1 MSIRIMTAM
10 MTNEMLLMACIASPF
25 ALAALTALFHRAP
38 VLRDALNLLMPF
50 AAPAALLLLAGGP
63 ASLQL
68 TQIVP
73 GAGIAFTP
81 EPVGLVFAG
90 LVCLLWPVSMLYSL
104 AYLYQNRAVRM
115 TSFLVYYNLSIGCAL
130 ALAFAGNLLT
140 LFVFYEA
147 LTFCTYPLVTHDRSR
162 EALAAGRFYLAVLV
176 GSSTLLLLA
185 AMVWIYLAAGTLD
198 FVPGGI
204 LDGRIGDE
212 QVKWLLLL
220 VVFGASKAAV
230 MPLHGWLPRAMVA
243 PVPVSA
249 LLHAVAVVKAG
260 VFAIVK
266 IILYIFGVDLLADAG
281 AGDWLVYIASFTIIA
296 AAVVALRQTS
306 LKKMLAWSTVSQ
318 LSYILLGAALLKP
331 AALLG
336 AVLHLLAHGFGK
348 ITLFFAAGAIQTK
361 SGKTRLDEM
370 RGIGRAMPW
379 TMGLFTVAALVIVG
393 LPPLAGFSSKWFLLE
408 GSAAAGGHLP
418 AAVLLAG
425 RVLSAAYLAPVIYR
439 AFFVAEAPAA
449 DVRRPAERREAPTAM
464 LIAMLLPALM
474 CAALFFAVDAVAG
487 FTAAAPGFSAEDAV
501 GDAGGAP

>member
-1 MSIRIMTAM
+1 MTAM
-10 MTNEMLLMACIASPF
+10 ITNETLLMACIASPF
-25 ALAALTALFHRAP
+25 ALAALTVLFHRVPA
-38 VLRDALNLLMPF
+38 VRDGLNLLTPF
-50 AAPAALLLLAGGP
+50 VAPAALLLLAGGP
-63 ASLQL
+63 AALQL

-73 GAGIAFTP
+73 GAGIAFEP

-90 LVCLLWPVSMLYSL
+90 LVCVLWPVSMLYSL

-130 ALAFAGNLLT
+130 AVAFAGNLLT
-140 LFVFYEA
+140 LFIFYEV
-147 LTFCTYPLVTHDRSR
+147 LTLCTYPLVTHDRSR
-162 EALAAGRFYLAVLV
+162 EALAAGRVYLAVLV

-266 IILYIFGVDLLADAG
+266 IILYVFGVDLLAGAG

-296 AAVVALRQTS
+296 ASVVALRQTS
-306 LKKMLAWSTVSQ
+306 LKKLLAYSTVSQ

-348 ITLFFAAGAIQTK
+348 ITLFFAAGAIQTA

-408 GSAAAGGHLP
+408 GSVAGGGYLP
-418 AAVLLAG
+418 AAVLVAG
-425 RVLSAAYLAPVIYR
+425 SALSAAYLAPVIYR
-439 AFFVAEAPAA
+439 AFFMAEAPAVA
-449 DVRRPAERREAPTAM
+449 DVRPPAERREAPTAM

-474 CAALFFAVDAVAG
+474 CAVLFFAVDAVTA
-487 FTAAAPGFSAEDAV
+487 FTAAVPGFSAA
-501 GDAGGAP
+501 DAGGAP